1 MLTAF
6 PCTRRWNGKLE
17 QVSRFVVPVS
27 ATLAIVLS
35 GALGLTVAGVVSME
49 AFGLLVPACLLVL
62 WTMGDWRS
70 PAERAAAMRGQ
81 RVRSRTISR
90 PRLGN

>member
-1 MLTAF
+1 MLTVS
-6 PCTRRWNGKLE
+6 PYRRRWNGKLE
-17 QVSRFVVPVS
+17 QVSRFILPVS
-27 ATLAIVLS
+27 ATLAILLS
-35 GALGLTVAGVVSME
+35 GSLGLTVAGVVSME

-70 PAERAAAMRGQ
+70 PAERAAALRGQ
-81 RVRSRTISR
+81 GVRGRTISR

>member
-1 MLTAF
+1 MLTVS
-6 PCTRRWNGKLE
+6 PCRRWNGKLE
-17 QVSRFVVPVS
+17 QLSRFVVPVA

-49 AFGLLVPACLLVL
+49 SFGLLVPACLLVL
-62 WTMGDWRS
+62 WTMGDWRT

-81 RVRSRTISR
+81 GVRGRTISR